1 MKWVFSWVPLA
12 IVLMAGADVPAGL
25 HAQEAPMGSFTLAAP
40 SLSTLVD
47 AALARDPAQEL
58 TPVLEREAEALARR
72 SRSWISGAPVIAAH
86 WQDDALSS
94 DAGLREGEVGLDLPL
109 WWPNARRAAR
119 LLTEASADEAKL
131 RPRYNRWQAAG
142 VIRERLWALAMA
154 QVNLAQAQDAERSS
168 ISLHEQVLA
177 RVQAG
182 DLAQTDQLM
191 SEQEMLARQAERQLA
206 EREWAAQRASLR
218 FLLGLEPD
226 VGALQPEPQ
235 SRVPLEDH
243 PGLALLAQETRRAQ
257 AQWTQLVAQGA
268 GAPVIQIGSRR
279 ERSNREE
286 DEVNSLGIGISV
298 PFAGAVHLG
307 PERLAAER
315 ALAEARVRWQQA
327 VREQTVA
334 RQESEASLRS
344 AQETLELA
352 QRRGELARRQQDLAQ
367 TAFGA
372 GELDLMDLL
381 RIREQSRLTIREAER
396 QRIKVGRE
404 TARLNQIMGVVP

>member
-1 MKWVFSWVPLA
+1 MKRIFSWALLA
-12 IVLMAGADVPAGL
+12 AVLMAGTGVPPGL
-25 HAQEAPMGSFTLAAP
+25 NAQEAPIAPLTLAAP
-40 SLSTLVD
+40 SLSALVD

-58 TPVLEREAEALARR
+58 TPVLEREAQALARR
-72 SRSWISGAPVIAAH
+72 SRSWISGAPAIAAH
-86 WQDDALSS
+86 WQDDAVLS

-109 WWPNARRAAR
+109 WWPDARQAAR
-119 LLTEASADEAKL
+119 LLAAASAGEAKL

-142 VIRERLWALAMA
+142 VVRERLWALAMA
-154 QVNLAQAQDAERSS
+154 QVDLAQAQDAERSS
-168 ISLHEQVLA
+168 TSLHEQVLA
-177 RVQAG
+177 RVRAG

-191 SEQEMLARQAERQLA
+191 SEQEMLARQAERQVA

-226 VGALQPEPQ
+226 PGALQPEPLG
-235 SRVPLEDH
+235 SIPPEDH

-257 AQWTQLVAQGA
+257 AQWNQLLAQGA
-268 GAPVIQIGSRR
+268 GAPILQVGSRR

-286 DEVNSLGIGISV
+286 DEVNSLGVGLSV

-307 PERLAAER
+307 PERSAAER
-315 ALAEARVRWQQA
+315 ALAEARLRWQQA

-344 AQETLELA
+344 AREALELA
-352 QRRGELARRQQDLAQ
+352 QRRGDLARRQQDLAQ
-367 TAFGA
+367 AAFGA

-381 RIREQSRLTIREAER
+381 RIREQARLTIREAER

-404 TARLNQIMGVVP
+404 TARFNQVMGVVP

>member
-119 LLTEASADEAKL
+119 LLTEASAGEAKL

-206 EREWAAQRASLR
+206 EREWARSAPASASCLAWSRTSAHYSQNPSHASRWRTTPAWHCWLR
-218 FLLGLEPD
+218 KRVVLRRSGLSLWPK
-226 VGALQPEPQ
+226 APEPPFYK
-235 SRVPLEDH
+235 S
-243 PGLALLAQETRRAQ
+243 A
-257 AQWTQLVAQGA
+257 VAA
-268 GAPVIQIGSRR
+268 S
-279 ERSNREE
+279 
-286 DEVNSLGIGISV
+286 
-298 PFAGAVHLG
+298 
-307 PERLAAER
+307 AAI
-315 ALAEARVRWQQA
+315 ARKMR
-327 VREQTVA
+327 
-334 RQESEASLRS
+334 
-344 AQETLELA
+344 
-352 QRRGELARRQQDLAQ
+352 
-367 TAFGA
+367 
-372 GELDLMDLL
+372 
-381 RIREQSRLTIREAER
+381 
-396 QRIKVGRE
+396 
-404 TARLNQIMGVVP
+404 